1 MYVTFWLKFWKNG
14 LQSKRYIQLEPN
26 LGHRWYM
33 KSRSC
38 WRGQRSPGEV
48 KGHLRSNCIICSKCP
63 FPSQTFTN
71 WNQTWVIDESRKAA
85 HNDEVK
91 GHLPR
96 SKVNWGE
103 AVKYVPNVHFFPKHS
118 PIRTKLESNAL
129 WKHIIHML
137 IRSKVTYQGRRS
149 PAIKYMPEMSI
160 FPKHLMKW
168 DTI

>member
-1 MYVTFWLKFWKNG
+1 MHFCLAWTSSGKRPRNHCFCVSVRIRPYVCDILVKVLKKWSPVKTVYPI
-14 LQSKRYIQLEPN
+14 KPN
-26 LGHRWYM
+26 LGHRWIM

-71 WNQTWVIDESRKAA
+71 WNQTWVIDESGKAA

-118 PIRTKLESNAL
+118 PIRTKLES
-129 WKHIIHML
+129 
-137 IRSKVTYQGRRS
+137 
-149 PAIKYMPEMSI
+149 
-160 FPKHLMKW
+160 
-168 DTI
+168 

>member
-1 MYVTFWLKFWKNG
+1 MRITHGEKCSSFCLAWTCSGKRLRNHSFRVSVCMYVRPSVCMYVTFWLKFWKNG
-14 LQSKRYIQLEPN
+14 LQSKRCIQLESN
-26 LGHRWYM
+26 LGHRWIM

-48 KGHLRSNCIICSKCP
+48 KGHLRSNCIICSKCL

-96 SKVNWGE
+96 SKVNLGE
-103 AVKYVPNVHFFPKHS
+103 AVKYVPNVHFFPQ
-118 PIRTKLESNAL
+118 N
-129 WKHIIHML
+129 
-137 IRSKVTYQGRRS
+137 
-149 PAIKYMPEMSI
+149 
-160 FPKHLMKW
+160 F
-168 DTI
+168 